1 MDQGRGI
8 PLPPG
13 IQVARM
19 GRRAGAWILDGL
31 LVGLLMLIPMI
42 LAVVSGAVS
51 LNQQALDQFDAE
63 AYDPFA
69 NVTAPLLRVNTGLL
83 VIAVAVYV
91 AIQAAYYAGSWT
103 GSGGTPC
110 QRGLK
115 LRVVDVASGRYLS
128 FGMSLLRWLLLQ
140 GLSLVIGSVF
150 FVVLLGNLAT
160 TPANQ
165 LFSPYHAS
173 IYGAGANAGTGLA
186 SALVSWA
193 SLIWIVILIVSAG
206 TNPARRGLHDRIVG
220 SIVVSPVQFAP
231 VWPGY
236 ASPLPQ
242 WPGYPPQLPQYP
254 PPSPAYPSSP
264 SPYAQPT
271 LPDYP
276 PPPVPP
282 AAPTQP
288 APGDGRATELPDDA
302 PNR

>member
-1 MDQGRGI
+1 
-8 PLPPG
+8 
-13 IQVARM
+13 
-19 GRRAGAWILDGL
+19 
-31 LVGLLMLIPMI
+31 
-42 LAVVSGAVS
+42 
-51 LNQQALDQFDAE
+51 
-63 AYDPFA
+63 
-69 NVTAPLLRVNTGLL
+69 
-83 VIAVAVYV
+83 
-91 AIQAAYYAGSWT
+91 
-103 GSGGTPC
+103 
-110 QRGLK
+110 
-115 LRVVDVASGRYLS
+115 
-128 FGMSLLRWLLLQ
+128 
-140 GLSLVIGSVF
+140 
-150 FVVLLGNLAT
+150 
-160 TPANQ
+160 
-165 LFSPYHAS
+165 
-173 IYGAGANAGTGLA
+173 
-186 SALVSWA
+186 VSWA